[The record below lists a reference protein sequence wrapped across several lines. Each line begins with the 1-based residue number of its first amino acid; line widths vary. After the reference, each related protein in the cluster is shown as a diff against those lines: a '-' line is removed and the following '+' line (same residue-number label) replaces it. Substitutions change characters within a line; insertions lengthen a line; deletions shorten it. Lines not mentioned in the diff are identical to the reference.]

1 MMDKKGLKVT
11 LTPELSEEIF
21 YNALCNSLGYMCSG
35 YGLSVDYSKEHY
47 KSAKAKL
54 SSDSSEFQ
62 AICYEDVLMQI
73 LRDGNFLTIE
83 EDGSE
88 LEDMNFFNSINLADV
103 HARVQNAPSS
113 FILQMINEED
123 DAETGDVILQTVFLG
138 EVIYG

>member
-35 YGLSVDYSKEHY
+35 YDLSIGYVKEHY

-83 EDGSE
+83 EDCSE
-88 LEDMNFFNSINLADV
+88 LEDIEIFTITLADV
-103 HARVQNAPSS
+103 HARVQNAPTRH
-113 FILQMINEED
+113 ILDMINEHD
-123 DAETGDVILQTVFLG
+123 DAVTGDAILQTVFLG
-138 EVIYG
+138 EIVYG